1 MSSGEESHDACTNV
15 VYCTLQLVKSRVQAS
30 GDVVRVGFKVRANPS
45 NDASLK
51 RIMIV
56 LAVPPNVDGQSVR
69 MSRQGGVW
77 DEMKR
82 TISWSVSNLEAGE
95 ALEIQTQFTA
105 VDAGATTTSGRND
118 RAPPKFPV
126 LVRCDFSKLFSSVEV
141 LGDFEDGFSSPIR
154 VMPSSF
160 SRILHRKV

>member
-1 MSSGEESHDACTNV
+1 M
-15 VYCTLQLVKSRVQAS
+15 KSRVQAS
-30 GDVVRVGFKVRANPS
+30 GDIVRVGFKVRANPS
-45 NDASLK
+45 NDFSLK

-69 MSRQGGVW
+69 MSRQGGMW

-82 TISWSVSNLEAGE
+82 TVSWSVAKLEAGE

-105 VDAGATTTSGRND
+105 VDGGATTSGRKD

-126 LVRCDFSKLFSSVEV
+126 LVRSDCSKLFSSVEV
-141 LGDFEDGFSSPIR
+141 LGDFDDGFSSPIR